1 MSCNVETTFMMV
13 DTNKNACVRITG
25 DIPNKLNF
33 TPYEC
38 LGHEELPNNITLLIV
53 NMTTTKIALDNIPRV
68 CYAWDFVATQK
79 TQRTEAGSSIT
90 IPYQARQ
97 NGSKWLSRWEECCA
111 FDTAY
116 FDMVIFVFDT
126 PPSTQ
131 LYEVGKHFNENETTV
146 KNKLNNYRHVLWR
159 QEGRYIQNT
168 QNIWEATEVGPPID
182 CFTYLSPPLDVRGFS
197 TYFSVIFG
205 SVCYEED
212 RRKQR
217 NITVSLPKDIHVP
230 EKMMCLVY
238 KSSMVDSVTIGCSSS
253 TMKFRVEEGQGKWQI
268 TFICKYSPEHLHES
282 VRVDP
287 QAFDVLR
294 IQMLGQIVQ
303 TAEDPFD
310 PALIYQMACMSTTTF
325 VSILASY
332 PDLNDI
338 YMNCI
343 RRGNVMW
350 TNAFQTRQLETYIP
364 QIPPSLA
371 PMRTHSCMP
380 PPPAPDQRL

>member
-1 MSCNVETTFMMV
+1 MSCNVETTFMIL
-13 DTNKNACVRITG
+13 DSFRQNACVRITG

-38 LGHEELPNNITLLIV
+38 LGHEELSNGIELLIV
-53 NMTTTKIALDNIPRV
+53 NMTTTKIVLHNIPRV

-97 NGSKWLSRWEECCA
+97 NGSKWLSRWEESRA
-111 FDTAY
+111 FDTTE
-116 FDMVIFVFDT
+116 FDMVIFLFDT

-131 LYEVGKHFNENETTV
+131 LYEVGKYFNENKTA
-146 KNKLNNYRHVLWR
+146 KNKPNYRHVLWR
-159 QEGRYIQNT
+159 REGKYIQNSE
-168 QNIWEATEVGPPID
+168 NIWDSTEVGPPIEH
-182 CFTYLSPPLDVRGFS
+182 FSYFSPSLDVQGFS
-197 TYFSVIFG
+197 TYFSTIFG

-212 RRKQR
+212 LRKQR
-217 NITVSLPKDIHVP
+217 NITVSLPKDINVP

-238 KSSMVDSVTIGCSSS
+238 KSSMVDSVTIGRSSG
-253 TMKFRVEEGQGKWQI
+253 TMKFRVQEGQGKWQI
-268 TFICKYSPEHLHES
+268 TFICKCPRGLYKG

-287 QAFDVLR
+287 QATDVLR
-294 IQMLGQIVQ
+294 VQMLGQIVQ
-303 TAEDPFD
+303 TAEDQFD

-325 VSILASY
+325 VSILVSY
-332 PDLNDI
+332 PDLKDI

-343 RRGNVMW
+343 YRGNATW
-350 TNAFQTRQLETYIP
+350 TNAFQTRQLETHIP
-364 QIPPSLA
+364 QILPGLA

-380 PPPAPDQRL
+380 PPPVPDQCP